1 MYSVEGDLKTQQL
14 FTERVTGVW
23 SIGYM
28 FGKIGL
34 SINYTGNVYG
44 PMRLPLLSLEDPRN
58 EMSPWWSIQNIQ
70 ITKTFK
76 KGIEIY
82 GGVKNLLNWTPN
94 KGNPFIIACSNDP
107 FDKNVQFD
115 SSGKAMVTADNP
127 YGLTFDP
134 TYVYGRNQ
142 GIRGFLG
149 IRYSFN

>member
-1 MYSVEGDLKTQQL
+1 MLEKLKT
-14 FTERVTGVW
+14 FPNDTEVLDT
-23 SIGYM
+23 
-28 FGKIGL
+28 L
-34 SINYTGNVYG
+34 SEVLITLNENKEAIDVINK
-44 PMRLPLLSLEDPRN
+44 
-58 EMSPWWSIQNIQ
+58 SIQIEPNKNAEKYMSLGQ
-70 ITKTFK
+70 ISQYNDSLKCYK

>member
-1 MYSVEGDLKTQQL
+1 VYSVEGDLKTQQL